1 MAPTSLGSVGVS
13 SIEMLLGLKV
23 LDMAH
28 FVNAAIARV
37 ILVYDDFFGELER
50 VCEFNGFYAMDI
62 VCHLNVL

>member
-1 MAPTSLGSVGVS
+1 
-13 SIEMLLGLKV
+13 MLLGLKV

-28 FVNAAIARV
+28 FVNAAIASV

-62 VCHLNVL
+62 VCHLNALWHN